1 MSVSFDIQSSSKI
14 YQVAIREDLLTK
26 NLFEASNDLIIID
39 AHVLDLY
46 PMLHAKN
53 LIPIPA
59 LETSKTLDTVSYVI
73 EQLRSK
79 GAHRKSH
86 IIAIGGGII
95 QDIATLVASL
105 YMRGISWSY
114 YPTTLLG
121 MADSCIGGK
130 SSINVG
136 QYKNIAGN
144 FYPPQVITIDPH
156 FCNTLQPNEVV
167 AGMCEAVKICFADRK
182 KAFDEFLQLAQIDGV
197 ISDPHLAKIIEL
209 SLRTKKIFI
218 EEDEFDEDIRLHL
231 NFGHTFGH
239 AIEAAGNFSI
249 THGVAVGI
257 GMQFAIDLAVRL
269 SISNQATS
277 RIEALNIYL
286 TSLLKNVPHLAEHLD
301 AIDADQLF
309 DKFESDKKH
318 TDKYFIMILP
328 GKDGFLSKESV
339 KKDALFKSLF
349 KESFKYIQE
358 CYEIQ

>member
-1 MSVSFDIQSSSKI
+1 MSVSFDIKSSSKT
-14 YQVAIREDLLTK
+14 YQVVIREDLLTK
-26 NLFEASNDLIIID
+26 NLFEASSDLFIVD

-46 PMLHAKN
+46 PKLHAKN

-59 LETSKTLDTVSYVI
+59 IETSKTLDTVSYVI

-86 IIAIGGGII
+86 LIAIGGGII

-105 YMRGISWSY
+105 YIRGISWSY

-121 MADSCIGGK
+121 MVDSCIGGK

-156 FCNTLQPNEVV
+156 FCNTLEPNEVI

-182 KAFDEFLQLAQIDGV
+182 TTFDEFLQLTDIDS
-197 ISDPHLAKIIEL
+197 IIPESRLAKVVEL

-218 EEDEFDEDIRLHL
+218 EEDEFDKGIRLHL

-239 AIEAAGNFSI
+239 AIEAAGDFSI

-257 GMQFAIDLAVRL
+257 GMQFAIDIANRL
-269 SISNQATS
+269 SISNQAAPKPQS
-277 RIEALNIYL
+277 LNTYL
-286 TSLLKNVPHLAEHLD
+286 TSLLKNVRQLGNHLN
-301 AIDADQLF
+301 AIDVDQLF

-318 TDKYFIMILP
+318 TDKHFVMILP
-328 GKDGFLSKESV
+328 DKNGFLTKVSVNKEAS
-339 KKDALFKSLF
+339 FKVLF
-349 KESFKYIQE
+349 KESFKLIQE
-358 CYEIQ
+358 TYEI

>member
-1 MSVSFDIQSSSKI
+1 MSVSFDIQSSSKT

-79 GAHRKSH
+79 GAHRKSYL
-86 IIAIGGGII
+86 IAIGGGII

-156 FCNTLQPNEVV
+156 FCNTLEPNEVV
-167 AGMCEAVKICFADRK
+167 AGMCEVVKICFADRR
-182 KAFDEFLQLAQIDGV
+182 KAFNEFLQLAQIDGV
-197 ISDPHLAKIIEL
+197 ISDSHLAKIIEL

-218 EEDEFDEDIRLHL
+218 EEDEFDEGIRLHL

-249 THGVAVGI
+249 THGIAVGV

-269 SISNQATS
+269 SISNQVNS
-277 RIEALNIYL
+277 RTESLNTYL
-286 TSLLKNVPHLAEHLD
+286 TSLLKNVPHLAEHLN

-328 GKDGFLSKESV
+328 DKDGFLKKESV
-339 KKDALFKSLF
+339 NKDDLFKTTISTF
-349 KESFKYIQE
+349 
-358 CYEIQ
+358 

>member
-1 MSVSFDIQSSSKI
+1 MSVSFDIQSSIKS
-14 YQVAIREDLLTK
+14 YQVDIREDLLTK
-26 NLFEASNDLIIID
+26 SPFESSDDLIVID
-39 AHVLDLY
+39 KHVLDLY
-46 PMLHAKN
+46 PVLQAKN
-53 LIPIPA
+53 LIAIPA
-59 LETSKTLDTVSYVI
+59 LEASKTLETASYVI
-73 EQLRSK
+73 EQLRLK

-86 IIAIGGGII
+86 LIAIGGGII
-95 QDIATLVASL
+95 QDIVTLVASL

-121 MADSCIGGK
+121 MVDSCIGGK

-156 FCNTLQPNEVV
+156 FCNTLEPNELV

-182 KAFDEFLQLAQIDGV
+182 KAFDEFLQLVQIDGV
-197 ISDPHLAKIIEL
+197 ISDSHLAKIIEL

-218 EEDEFDEDIRLHL
+218 EEDEFDEGIRLHL

-249 THGVAVGI
+249 THGIAVGI
-257 GMQFAIDLAVRL
+257 GMQFAIDLANRL
-269 SISNQATS
+269 SPSNQAAS
-277 RIEALNIYL
+277 RIESLNIYL
-286 TSLLKNVPHLAEHLD
+286 TSLLKNVPHLAEHLN

-328 GKDGFLSKESV
+328 DKDGFLGKELV
-339 KKDALFKSLF
+339 NKDVLFKSLF